1 MTTLRFRLP
10 LTPGEPALLEIDTHR
25 GTAAGREI
33 VLDAGGRLTLRLAD
47 GSTLTADLARRPTID
62 LAPFPP
68 PDLKPEPPLADTPA

>member
-10 LTPGEPALLEIDTHR
+10 LATGEPALLELDTHR

-33 VLDAGGRLTLRLAD
+33 TLDAGGRLTLHLAD
-47 GSTLTADLARRPTID
+47 GSTLTADLARRPRID

-68 PDLKPEPPLADTPA
+68 LALKVDDTTTDTTA